1 MKMTI
6 HIRRSANTKI
16 LKNVTKNTKKS
27 AATRTLRFLITN
39 RSRFL
44 KKFAILK
51 STLVILEA
59 VLTQTF
65 IPDTLDSVPQDTTPD
80 KILDL
85 VTPDTIP
92 DTTPDT
98 ALAVSVLADR
108 FVFLIFFKYT
118 FPHLHV
124 KWQKIA

>member
-1 MKMTI
+1 MKTTI

-27 AATRTLRFLITN
+27 AATRTLRFLITK

-44 KKFAILK
+44 RKFVILK

-65 IPDTLDSVPQDTTPD
+65 IPDTLDSVPQAIT
-80 KILDL
+80 
-85 VTPDTIP
+85 P

-98 ALAVSVLADR
+98 TRDTTPDTTPDTTLAVAILADR
-108 FVFLIFFKYT
+108 FL
-118 FPHLHV
+118 
-124 KWQKIA
+124 

>member
-1 MKMTI
+1 M
-6 HIRRSANTKI
+6 KI

-27 AATRTLRFLITN
+27 AATRTLRFLITK

-44 KKFAILK
+44 RKFVILK
-51 STLVILEA
+51 NTLVILEA

-65 IPDTLDSVPQDTTPD
+65 IPDTLDSVPQDTTPE

-85 VTPDTIP
+85 FPDK
-92 DTTPDT
+92 
-98 ALAVSVLADR
+98 ALALSALLADR
-108 FVFLIFFKYT
+108 FVFFLMFFKYT
-118 FPHLHV
+118 FPHLLV